1 MKREILFL
9 SSSFPD
15 LYLSQQKK
23 SHAREIAWLKSPV
36 RHRTLAPFGGI
47 THIRFKGSSNWTSQ
61 PLRLPRI
68 FFLGQIKTQLW
79 EVNRCICCA
88 FRRGRGNPRA
98 QCLQPNCQRE
108 TIPRLVPVS
117 RSCERS
123 PAILPC
129 FSSRQSRRCKF
140 RFGPCRRT
148 CLRLPLCTSSHM
160 YPGQQVSLC
169 SH

>member
-1 MKREILFL
+1 M
-9 SSSFPD
+9 PCV
-15 LYLSQQKK
+15 
-23 SHAREIAWLKSPV
+23 EIAWLKLPV

-47 THIRFKGSSNWTSQ
+47 TRIRFKGSPAHSVERCPDSQ

-68 FFLGQIKTQLW
+68 FFLGQNKTQLW
-79 EVNRCICCA
+79 EVNSCTCCTL
-88 FRRGRGNPRA
+88 RHDTGNPLA

-108 TIPRLVPVS
+108 TIPRLAPVS

-129 FSSRQSRRCKF
+129 LFSTQNRRCKF

-148 CLRLPLCTSSHM
+148 CLQLPPCTSSHM
-160 YPGQQVSLC
+160 YPGQRVSLC